1 MRARAEIIIAQC
13 VATRNSRRTIVTTVI
28 ECHPPVAAKN
38 AASDLKAIKAKQQV
52 AWSSGDYAVI
62 GTTLQIVGEQ
72 LAEAMDLRAGQTVL
86 DVAAGNGN
94 ATLAAA
100 RRWCEVT
107 STDYVEPLLALGRKR
122 ADAEGLRVKFQVA
135 DAENLPFPA
144 GAFDAVVS
152 TFGVMFSPDQ
162 DRAAAEM
169 VRVCKSGGRIGL
181 ANWTPEGFVGQ
192 MFKVIGKYLPPPTGV
207 KSPVVWGTREWL
219 QTTFGAEASEIAAQP
234 RRFNFRYRSGQH
246 FLDIF
251 RTYYGPML
259 KAFETVEEVRG
270 KALARDLI
278 DLVGRFNTSGEPTM
292 VVPSEYLE
300 AVVTKQ

>member
-1 MRARAEIIIAQC
+1 M
-13 VATRNSRRTIVTTVI
+13 TTVI
-28 ECHPPVAAKN
+28 ECHPPIITQTAAP
-38 AASDLKAIKAKQQV
+38 DLKTIKAKHQV

-62 GTTLQIVGEQ
+62 GTTLQIVGEE

-107 STDYVEPLLALGRKR
+107 STDYVESLLVLGRKR
-122 ADAEGLRVKFQVA
+122 AEAEGLRVNFQTA
-135 DAENLPFPA
+135 DAEDLPFA
-144 GAFDAVVS
+144 DGTFDAVVS
-152 TFGVMFSPDQ
+152 TFGAMFSPDQ
-162 DRAAAEM
+162 SRTAAEI
-169 VRVCKSGGRIGL
+169 VRVCRSGGRIGL

-192 MFKVIGKYLPPPTGV
+192 MFKTIGKYLPPPTGL
-207 KSPVVWGTREWL
+207 KSPSVWGTQEWV
-219 QTTFGAEASEIAAQP
+219 QTTFGAAASEATAQP
-234 RRFNFRYRSGQH
+234 RRFKFRYRSAQH

-259 KAFETVEEVRG
+259 KAFETLEETGG

-278 DLVGRFNTSGEPTM
+278 DLVERFNTSGDPTM
-292 VVPSEYLE
+292 VVLSEYLE
-300 AVVTKQ
+300 VIVTKR